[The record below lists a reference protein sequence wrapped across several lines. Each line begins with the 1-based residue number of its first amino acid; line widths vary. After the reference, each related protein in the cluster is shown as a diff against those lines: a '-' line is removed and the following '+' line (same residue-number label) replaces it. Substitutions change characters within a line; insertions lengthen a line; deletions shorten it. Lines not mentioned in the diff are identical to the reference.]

1 MRKKKIK
8 ITEWNVLDYLDN
20 EKSIAAYLSAA
31 IAENDLSHL
40 IIAIGDVVRA
50 RGVNEM
56 AKKMK
61 VGRESLYKS
70 FSGKAKPNF
79 ETVYKALDALGVR
92 MNVIPKSIS
101 SHRQ

>member
-1 MRKKKIK
+1 MKKKIK
-8 ITEWNVLDYLDN
+8 TTKWDVLDYLDS
-20 EKSIAAYLSAA
+20 EESIAYYLSAA
-31 IAENDLSHL
+31 IDENDPKALL
-40 IIAIGDVVRA
+40 MAIGDVVRA

-79 ETVYKALDALGVR
+79 ETVYKALNTLGVK
-92 MNVIPKSIS
+92 MNIVPN
-101 SHRQ
+101 